1 CPWPSGLVE
10 SLVVQCE
17 GRVGAL
23 PLLQFA
29 LKRLWSEHV
38 TGPLDKDR
46 WSSHLIEDYVVQV
59 ADALV
64 EDRGAGQAP
73 GTHEGMLRRAFV
85 AMVQL
90 GEGAADTRRVA
101 RLSEIVARGERDE
114 EVRAVLA
121 PFVAPEAR
129 LVTASELDS
138 EPTYELAHEALI
150 GAWDRLRAW

>member
-1 CPWPSGLVE
+1 IFAMRSDFASSLRAHDAFSTAVRESALRVSPMSEEQLVEAIERPARVVGCPWPSGLVE

-38 TGPLDKDR
+38 MGPLDKDR
-46 WSSHLIEDYVVQV
+46 WSSRLIEDYVVQV

-64 EDRGAGQAP
+64 EDGGAAP
-73 GTHEGMLRRAFV
+73 GTHEGTLRRAFV

-101 RLSEIVARGERDE
+101 RLSEIVARG
-114 EVRAVLA
+114 
-121 PFVAPEAR
+121 
-129 LVTASELDS
+129 
-138 EPTYELAHEALI
+138 
-150 GAWDRLRAW
+150 